1 MAALAISAGTSPAED
16 PTFLAFLRSM
26 GAEESDLRGEVD
38 YRTSQ
43 LRRAARRRL
52 PHFQAE
58 LEAGQEGIAG
68 AYEDRGFLNSGA
80 RHVAQT
86 RQRQDVMRNQGDFL
100 AETGDRISD
109 LNYSAARGIAKLR
122 RDEVESAYGA
132 RERLALANFS
142 TYGGLV

>member
-1 MAALAISAGTSPAED
+1 M
-16 PTFLAFLRSM
+16 RSM
-26 GAEESDLRGEVD
+26 GAEESDIRGEVD

-58 LEAGQEGIAG
+58 LVEGQEQIGS
-68 AYEDRGFLNSGA
+68 AYEDRGFSQSGA
-80 RHVAQT
+80 RHVAQA
-86 RQRQDVMRNQGDFL
+86 RQREDVMRRQGDFL

-109 LNYSAARGIAKLR
+109 LTYAATRDVAKLR
-122 RDEVESAYGA
+122 RQEVEEGYSA